1 MEWLT
6 VSAGGGRELEVLVE
20 GDPAGFPLVFH
31 GGTPTAATRFPAL
44 DRVATRLG
52 AAVISWSRPGY
63 AKSTPQPGRTVADVA
78 RDAAAVLD
86 EIGAGDFAVIGWSGG
101 GPHALACAALLA
113 PRCRAAATLAG
124 VAPYPADGLA
134 WLAGMAPENVAEFG
148 AALSDPG
155 TLADYLTGFAGELAE
170 VSATQVA
177 QAFGELVPDVD
188 QAALTGE
195 FAETFAETMRRAVST
210 GIEGWLEDDLAF
222 VGHWGF
228 DVADI
233 ACPVTVWQGEL
244 DRMVPFDHGR
254 WLAARIPAARPR
266 LLPGE
271 GHLSLVAQLDRIV
284 EELLR
289 QAR

>member
-1 MEWLT
+1 MELLT
-6 VSAGGGRELEVLVE
+6 VSVGGRELEVLVE
-20 GDPAGFPLVFH
+20 GEPGGFPLVFH
-31 GGTPTAATRFPAL
+31 NGTPTAATPFPAL

-63 AKSTPQPGRTVADVA
+63 ANSTPQPGRTVADVA
-78 RDAAAVLD
+78 RDATAVLD
-86 EIGAGDFAVIGWSGG
+86 EIGAGDFAMIGWSGG
-101 GPHALACAALLA
+101 GPHALACAALLP

-124 VAPYPADGLA
+124 VAPYPAEGLD

-155 TLADYLTGFAGELAE
+155 ILADYLTGFAASLAE

-188 QAALTGE
+188 RAALTGE
-195 FAETFAETMRRAVST
+195 FAETFAETMRRAVSS

-254 WLAARIPAARPR
+254 WLAARIPTARPQ

-271 GHLSLVAQLDRIV
+271 GHLSLVSQLDRIV
-284 EELLR
+284 EDLLR